1 LGAAGFDDRQLVAPE
16 RSGAGHKV
24 YAIKPLLEHITA
36 GMQYVLGD
44 LQADDRPSVAGA
56 K

>member
-1 LGAAGFDDRQLVAPE
+1 LGAQCSTTGRGIHQE
-16 RSGAGHKV
+16 V

-44 LQADDRPSVAGA
+44 LQADDRPSVPGA

>member
-1 LGAAGFDDRQLVAPE
+1 MFYEAH
-16 RSGAGHKV
+16 GHNEKV